1 MLDLSENDEMTY
13 ELVLD
18 NSKMLANCFEAVPC
32 TPAVINPTGSLI
44 NMGDPNSPTLT
55 GSGNIL
61 GDSSDATY
69 GDWPDAAGTINTAL
83 ETATINNSLFL
94 HLRMTVLTADPT
106 GFGGHGEVFLS
117 TDSAGFDEICG
128 FSDGTTSGYGFIIPN
143 SAAFGTV
150 EIVKSIQLGPWG
162 GTTFDDV
169 AALLATGA
177 YMNFNAFIWEEGS
190 EPPTFRVFKAWLES
204 PCP

>member
-1 MLDLSENDEMTY
+1 MTF

-18 NSKMLANCFEAVPC
+18 NSKMLVNCFEDSPCVPL
-32 TPAVINPTGSLI
+32 ILNPTGSLI
-44 NMGDPNSPTLT
+44 NMGEFNSPTVT

-69 GDWPDAAGTINTAL
+69 ATWPDGAGTINVAL
-83 ETATINNSLFL
+83 ETGTINNSLFL
-94 HLRMTVLTADPT
+94 HMRMTVLTSDPA

-128 FSDGTTSGYGFIIPN
+128 FSDGNTSGFGFVIPN
-143 SAAFGTV
+143 AAAFGTV
-150 EIVKSIQLGPWG
+150 EIIKSIQLGPWG
-162 GTTFDDV
+162 GTTLADV
-169 AALLATGA
+169 RAALQAGA
-177 YMNFNAFIWEEGS
+177 FMNFNAFIWEDGS
-190 EPPTFRVFKAWLES
+190 GPPTFRVFKAWLES